1 MKYKKIRVALTTF
14 SSKENATNVVTQL
27 IQKKLVACAQIE
39 GPIQSSFFWENNYNQ
54 TNEWRVVLKFSKAK
68 ENELFDEIHAIHEY
82 QTPQWVVWSVDSSS
96 TYAEWVEF
104 GS

>member
-39 GPIQSSFFWENNYNQ
+39 GPIKSSFFWENNYNQ
-54 TNEWRVVLKFSKAK
+54 TSEWRVVLKFSKAK

>member
-14 SSKENATNVVTQL
+14 SSKENATNVVTKL

-54 TNEWRVVLKFSKAK
+54 TSEWRVVLKFSKAK

>member
-1 MKYKKIRVALTTF
+1 MKYKEIRVALTTF

>member
-54 TNEWRVVLKFSKAK
+54 TSEWRVLLKFSKAR

-82 QTPQWVVWSVDSSS
+82 QTPQWVVWSADSSS

>member
-1 MKYKKIRVALTTF
+1 MKYKKIRIALTTF
-14 SSKENATNVVTQL
+14 SSKENATNVVSQL
-27 IQKKLVACAQIE
+27 LNKKLISCAQIE

-54 TNEWRVVLKFSKAK
+54 ISEWRVVLKFSEAK
-68 ENELFDEIHAIHEY
+68 ENELFEEIHAIHEY
-82 QTPQWVVWSVDSSS
+82 KTPQWVAWSVDSSS